1 MAHSVEEEAT
11 MAIPKELLDEL
22 MKNYK
27 NPEDLMGEN
36 GLLKELTKSLVER
49 ALEGE
54 MTDHLGY
61 DKHDPAG
68 DNSGNSRN
76 GYSEKTLKT
85 PKGELAIE
93 IPRDRNGKFTPR
105 LVAKNQTHFDGFDDQ
120 ILSMYSRGMSTK
132 EISEHIKSLYHTDV
146 SAEFISRVTDSV
158 IDGLKDWQN
167 RRLDPVYPILYMDA
181 IRVKIRDEG
190 QIRSKA
196 IYLAI
201 GVTMEGLKEVLG
213 LWVEQTE
220 GAKYWLSI
228 VTELKN
234 RGVNDI
240 LIASVDGL
248 KDFPDAIK
256 AVFPDAEIQLCIV
269 HMIRNSVKLVPFKDR
284 KGVIESLK
292 PVYKAPT
299 EQAAR
304 EALEEF
310 GGKWNKKYPLI
321 YRSWD
326 ANWGNLTH
334 YLGYTAEIRKVIYT
348 TNAIESLN
356 MSLRRVTKVKGSFP
370 NDQAALKLLYMA
382 LQNITRRW
390 TMPVRDWG
398 QALNQLAIKFG
409 DRVPV

>member
-1 MAHSVEEEAT
+1 LLEEAT

-27 NPEDLMGEN
+27 GPEDLIGEN
-36 GLLKELTKSLVER
+36 GILKELTKSLVER
-49 ALEGE
+49 ALQGE

-61 DKHDPAG
+61 EKHSVEG
-68 DNSGNSRN
+68 NNTGNSRN
-76 GYSEKTLKT
+76 GSSEKTLKT
-85 PKGELAIE
+85 PKGQLKIQ
-93 IPRDRNGKFTPR
+93 IPRDRNGRFVPR
-105 LVAKNQTHFDGFDDQ
+105 LVPKNQTHFDGFDEQ
-120 ILSMYSRGMSTK
+120 ILSMYSRGMSTR
-132 EISEHIKSLYHTDV
+132 EISEHIKSLYHTEV

-158 IDGLKDWQN
+158 VEGLKDWQN

-220 GAKYWLSI
+220 GAKFWLSI

-234 RGVNDI
+234 RGVNDV

-248 KDFPDAIK
+248 KGFPDAIR

-269 HMIRNSVKLVPFKDR
+269 HMIRNSVKVVPYKDR
-284 KGVIESLK
+284 KGIIEALK
-292 PVYKAPT
+292 PIYKAPT

-304 EALEEF
+304 DALEEF
-310 GGKWNKKYPLI
+310 GELWNKKYPLI

-326 ANWGNLTH
+326 ANWENLTH
-334 YLGYTAEIRKVIYT
+334 YLNYTDEIRKVIYT

-370 NDQAALKLLYMA
+370 NDQAALKLLFMA
-382 LQNITRRW
+382 LQNITKRW

>member
-248 KDFPDAIK
+248 KGFPDAIK

-310 GGKWNKKYPLI
+310 AGKWNKKYPLI
-321 YRSWD
+321 YRS
-326 ANWGNLTH
+326 
-334 YLGYTAEIRKVIYT
+334 EPV
-348 TNAIESLN
+348 TNF
-356 MSLRRVTKVKGSFP
+356 V
-370 NDQAALKLLYMA
+370 
-382 LQNITRRW
+382 
-390 TMPVRDWG
+390 
-398 QALNQLAIKFG
+398 
-409 DRVPV
+409 

>member
-1 MAHSVEEEAT
+1 

-27 NPEDLMGEN
+27 GPEDLIGEN
-36 GLLKELTKSLVER
+36 GILKELTKSLVER
-49 ALEGE
+49 ALQGE
-54 MTDHLGY
+54 MTNHLGY
-61 DKHDPAG
+61 DKHSVEG
-68 DNSGNSRN
+68 NNTGNSRN
-76 GYSEKTLKT
+76 GNSEKTLKT
-85 PKGELAIE
+85 PKGNLKIQ
-93 IPRDRNGKFTPR
+93 IPRDRNGRFIPR
-105 LVAKNQTHFDGFDDQ
+105 LVPKNQTHFDGFDDQ
-120 ILSMYSRGMSTK
+120 ILSMYSRGMSTR
-132 EISEHIKSLYHTDV
+132 EISEHIKSLYHTEV

-158 IDGLKDWQN
+158 VEGLKDWQN

-181 IRVKIRDEG
+181 ICVKIRDEG

-220 GAKYWLSI
+220 GAKFWLSI

-234 RGVNDI
+234 RGVNDV

-248 KDFPDAIK
+248 KGFPDAIR
-256 AVFPDAEIQLCIV
+256 AVFPEAEIQLCIV
-269 HMIRNSVKLVPFKDR
+269 HMIRNSVKVVPYKDR
-284 KGVIESLK
+284 KGIIEALK
-292 PVYKAPT
+292 PIYKAPT

-304 EALEEF
+304 DALEEF
-310 GGKWNKKYPLI
+310 GEQWNKKYPLI

-326 ANWGNLTH
+326 ANWENLTH
-334 YLGYTAEIRKVIYT
+334 YLNYTDEIRKVIYT

-370 NDQAALKLLYMA
+370 NDQAALKLIYMA
-382 LQNITRRW
+382 LQNITKRW